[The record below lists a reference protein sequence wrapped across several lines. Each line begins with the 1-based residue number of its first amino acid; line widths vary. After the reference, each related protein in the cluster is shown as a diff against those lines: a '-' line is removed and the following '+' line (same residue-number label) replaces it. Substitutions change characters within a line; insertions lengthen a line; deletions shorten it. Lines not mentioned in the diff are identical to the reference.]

1 MQPRSRFPQN
11 PRLLYRRLNEEAE
24 RLRKEAMGTQPGAQR
39 DRLIRRARRAE
50 TALTQP
56 SGYHRRVWR
65 LRNDREN
72 ESLRC
77 VPGGSCGMS

>member
-50 TALTQP
+50 TASRTTEWL
-56 SGYHRRVWR
+56 S
-65 LRNDREN
+65 
-72 ESLRC
+72 S
-77 VPGGSCGMS
+77 PGLETPK